1 MKVITTLFVGAFR
14 AFYKDKRVIIAQRNA
29 PLTLWQVPWSVAFS
43 WMKVILTVLEGK
55 TSRSWEGSDNF
66 KSVVWLL
73 FTSFELNVRVR
84 FMEIHSAV
92 RS

>member
-55 TSRSWEGSDNF
+55 QAAVGKVLT
-66 KSVVWLL
+66 
-73 FTSFELNVRVR
+73 TLNLWFGFCLQV
-84 FMEIHSAV
+84 S
-92 RS
+92 S